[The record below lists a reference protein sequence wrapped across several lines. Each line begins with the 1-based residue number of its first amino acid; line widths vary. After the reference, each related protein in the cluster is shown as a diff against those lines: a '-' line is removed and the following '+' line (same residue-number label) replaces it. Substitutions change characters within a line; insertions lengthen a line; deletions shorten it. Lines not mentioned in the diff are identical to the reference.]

1 MGEINNSKWEESTTS
16 HSNSGGG
23 IRRMKIEPDSKVI
36 VRLTED
42 DFEHSWIHFI
52 RGVDKDGNEAIR
64 RVVCLG
70 KEKCPICQL
79 MKIIPKK
86 TKSWGARHY
95 FYYNVIDRNEQKER
109 GGKFK
114 VKLMQVGKKIHDQVY
129 SKIKKYGLPTTY
141 DLEVTRTGK
150 NWNDTSYIVELDKQF
165 PLTKKEKK
173 RINKSSDKGGNY
185 ILSDF
190 TAKQDIDEIMSML
203 KRKHRRLLKQAQE
216 E

>member
-1 MGEINNSKWEESTTS
+1 MGEIDNNKWESSTAS
-16 HSNSGGG
+16 HNNGGGG
-23 IRRMKIEPDSKVI
+23 IRRLKINPDSKVV
-36 VRLTED
+36 VRFVTD

-52 RGVDKDGNEAIR
+52 KGVDKDGNDAIR

-70 KEKCPICQL
+70 KDHCPICQL

-86 TKSWGARHY
+86 TKTWGARHY
-95 FYYNVIDRNEQKER
+95 FYYNVIDRQEQEKN

-114 VKLMQVGKKIHDQVY
+114 VKLMQAGKKIHDQVY

-141 DLEVTRTGK
+141 DLEVTRQGK
-150 NWNDTSYIVELDKQF
+150 NWNDTVYLVELDKQF

-173 RINKSSDKGGNY
+173 RINKSPENGGAYN
-185 ILSDF
+185 LTDF
-190 TAKQDIDEIMSML
+190 TAKQDVDEIMAL
-203 KRKHRRLLKQAQE
+203 LRKKHRRLLKQAQE